1 MQKVLLVGIG
11 GAIGAML
18 RYLLIV
24 YCSKFWHTYP
34 PLTILGINI
43 SGCFAIGV
51 MLTLISEKCCLDD
64 SIRLTLCIGF
74 LGGYTALSAVA
85 YDVIYMLEHNKF
97 FFGLL
102 YAVGTILFSI
112 LACGL
117 GIYLVRHWH

>member
-1 MQKVLLVGIG
+1 MQNLLLVGIG

-24 YCSKFWHTYP
+24 YCSKFWHTCP

-51 MLTLISEKCCLDD
+51 ILTLISEKCCLNDGL
-64 SIRLTLCIGF
+64 RLMLCVGF

-85 YDVIYMLEHNKF
+85 YDVIYMLEHNKIF
-97 FFGLL
+97 LGLF
-102 YAVGTILFSI
+102 YAANTMLLSI
-112 LACGL
+112 LACGF
-117 GIYLVRHWH
+117 GIYLTRHWH

>member
-24 YCSKFWHTYP
+24 YCSKFWSTYP

-43 SGCFAIGV
+43 SGCFTIGV
-51 MLTLISEKCCLDD
+51 MLTLILEKCCFDD
-64 SIRLTLCIGF
+64 GIRLMLCIGF

-85 YDVIYMLEHNKF
+85 YDVIYMLEHNKIF
-97 FFGLL
+97 LGIL
-102 YAVGTILFSI
+102 YAVSTMLFSI

-117 GIYLVRHWH
+117 GIYLTRHWH